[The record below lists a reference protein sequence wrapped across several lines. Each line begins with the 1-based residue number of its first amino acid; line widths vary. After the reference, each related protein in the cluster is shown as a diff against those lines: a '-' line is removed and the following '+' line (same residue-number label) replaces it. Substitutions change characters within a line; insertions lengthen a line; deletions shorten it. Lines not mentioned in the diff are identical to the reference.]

1 MTDTRTAGERLVDEA
16 DQAIKVQHLN
26 RATRQLQNAANNL
39 STAADHSTLGHMNRE
54 RHLWRI
60 VQAMANLV
68 ANGDLHLPQVMA
80 KIEDLQEFI
89 LNQEG
94 A

>member
-1 MTDTRTAGERLVDEA
+1 MTDTRTLGQRLVDEA
-16 DQAIKVQHLN
+16 DQAIKDQYLKRAAKQLN
-26 RATRQLQNAANNL
+26 NAAKNL
-39 STAADHSTLGHMNRE
+39 SIAADHSTLGHDNRE

-60 VQAMANLV
+60 VQTMTNLV

-80 KIEDLQEFI
+80 KLEDLQTFI

>member
-1 MTDTRTAGERLVDEA
+1 MTDTRTLGERLVDEA
-16 DQAIKVQHLN
+16 DQAIKDQYLK
-26 RATRQLQNAANNL
+26 RAGKQLQNAADNI
-39 STAADHSTLGHMNRE
+39 SIAADHSTLGHENRE
-54 RHLWRI
+54 RHLWKV

-68 ANGDLHLPQVMA
+68 KNGDLHLPQVQSM
-80 KIEDLQEFI
+80 IEDLQEFI